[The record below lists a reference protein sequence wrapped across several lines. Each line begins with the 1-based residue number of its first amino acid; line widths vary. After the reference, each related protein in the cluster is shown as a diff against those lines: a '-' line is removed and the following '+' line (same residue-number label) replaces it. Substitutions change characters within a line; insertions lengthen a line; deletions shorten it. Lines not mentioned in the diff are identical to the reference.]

1 MDQASKMLLWPRTI
15 KKPRIKG
22 LQNHRFQVVCIST
35 LSISNTFWLMVL
47 QMCFRRNPILIS
59 RYLEMRWQLGVS
71 IPPNSFGYGS
81 IPINTIFLGMNIHL
95 PAILMFTRGT
105 RFWHTA
111 ISSQVCIQRYR
122 SAQLYGCSKGVRR
135 CRQSL
140 VSRKAADV
148 QQCCLQLCVAKQWL
162 RCSWSSST
170 VPEWWRVHTE
180 SQWFLCGLGSTPHG
194 FKRASTTERWK
205 TNTAK
210 Q

>member
-81 IPINTIFLGMNIHL
+81 IPINTIFWGMNIHL

-105 RFWHTA
+105 RFWPHCHV
-111 ISSQVCIQRYR
+111 ISG
-122 SAQLYGCSKGVRR
+122 LY
-135 CRQSL
+135 
-140 VSRKAADV
+140 
-148 QQCCLQLCVAKQWL
+148 
-162 RCSWSSST
+162 ST
-170 VPEWWRVHTE
+170 V
-180 SQWFLCGLGSTPHG
+180 SLGSTLRPLERG
-194 FKRASTTERWK
+194 SQVPAKPGITESGWCPTVLFAAMCRQ
-205 TNTAK
+205 AVAPM
-210 Q
+210 